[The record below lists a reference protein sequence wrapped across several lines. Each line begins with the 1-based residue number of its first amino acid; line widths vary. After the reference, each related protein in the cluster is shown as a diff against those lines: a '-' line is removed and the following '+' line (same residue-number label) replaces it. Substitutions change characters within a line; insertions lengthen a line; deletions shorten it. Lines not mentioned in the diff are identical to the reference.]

1 VHVELCLSLF
11 SVSIGQNVI
20 NHTIHISSSSPYS
33 LLKTDRTQLKTMQEM
48 TSKIN
53 KICTVTNNWVFSK
66 CLYTLY
72 SARVTQFFQVRVDG
86 VQAVVC
92 CVCVFWGDGIDG
104 PGRAFYSPGRAG
116 PGRYFNG
123 LNGPGRIGPKFYR
136 AGPAIFGPCRALVLT
151 QKVALHSTPP
161 FSKRR
166 TAVVSPLLTALFSFA
181 DKLAFTE
188 PLHGWLRCMA
198 K

>member
-1 VHVELCLSLF
+1 MHVELCLSLF

-72 SARVTQFFQVRVDG
+72 SARVTQFLQVRVDG
-86 VQAVVC
+86 LRQQLSVVC
-92 CVCVFWGDGIDG
+92 AFSEVMASTGRAG
-104 PGRAFYSPGRAG
+104 PDRAFYSPGRADILMALTG
-116 PGRYFNG
+116 
-123 LNGPGRIGPKFYR
+123 R
-136 AGPAIFGPCRALVLT
+136 AG
-151 QKVALHSTPP
+151 
-161 FSKRR
+161 
-166 TAVVSPLLTALFSFA
+166 
-181 DKLAFTE
+181 
-188 PLHGWLRCMA
+188 
-198 K
+198 